1 MQFNGGSWWVQE
13 LQLFSQDMALYPF
26 ISLVIPCFNEL
37 ARWDHLSH
45 GVLHFSKGWPGE
57 FEVILVDDGST
68 DGGLNDNNQLA
79 EWDSKGIRYRVLTQ
93 TNQGKGKA
101 LQTGVMAALGDFVL
115 TLDADMATQPT
126 ELMTW
131 WQKRGRFYEKEILIG
146 SRELRESVV
155 SDSWKRKVVGRVF
168 NRLIRWM
175 TGLPYRD
182 TQCGF
187 KLYPAHA
194 AKALFG
200 ALQTAGWSHD
210 VELLLRANRMGF
222 AVVQMPIVW
231 HAIPGSKI
239 SVLRDSMVMFKELI
253 RIVLMRI

>member
-1 MQFNGGSWWVQE
+1 
-13 LQLFSQDMALYPF
+13 MALYPF
-26 ISLVIPCFNEL
+26 ISLVIPCFNER
-37 ARWDHLSH
+37 ARWGRLHE
-45 GVLHFSKGWPGE
+45 GVLDLAAIWPGE
-57 FEVILVDDGST
+57 MEVIVVDDGST
-68 DGGLNDNNQLA
+68 DGGMMN
-79 EWDSKGIRYRVLTQ
+79 WVTDSSWEAQGIRFKVLVQ
-93 TNQGKGKA
+93 TNQGKGRA
-101 LQTGVMAALGDFVL
+101 LQTGVMAASGEYVL
-115 TLDADMATQPT
+115 TLDADMATRPIT
-126 ELMTW
+126 LMDW
-131 WQKRGRFYEKEILIG
+131 WQKRGRFYDKEILIG
-146 SRELRESVV
+146 SRELRDSVV
-155 SDSWKRKVVGRVF
+155 CDSWKRKVVGRVF

-210 VELLLRANRMGF
+210 VELLLRANRMGL